1 MSIERELRGNWD
13 SVYYPAPEPMVD
25 EVMAPGQLPGDVLVA
40 EAGSRGLPP
49 SAYSGD
55 TRPAMI
61 TSDTGGGAAIGFR
74 QPMPKRPTGG
84 DLEVPMNPFAR
95 VVSKGANWF
104 GDLVDKGASL
114 YDTMQLIIPGGFD
127 PNAKMNLP
135 TDFSPRPSQID
146 PATGQMMPAT
156 MGFNPKEVTVGEVLK
171 AIPVSEVIGVRG
183 LGRLAESLGTGNLPS
198 FGDLLDSAGLWPVGS
213 GTAGVLK
220 ATVGTVGKFAK
231 ELAPVAGEMAI
242 KSMEKL
248 GTPVQ
253 MNLIENAPSIG
264 GAATKEITRQ
274 EKSAITAAAKR
285 NPALKESATTAVDDF
300 HNNYSVDAG
309 WAPVEVNKITFKKS
323 KTGEK
328 IPEIETNAIPY
339 DFHTPPEGVPKEAWQ
354 ATLSSR
360 IVDEV
365 QSVVDRAKS
374 GEQAA
379 LNIIAEA
386 GWYRTMRDRLRSE
399 FGSIGDV
406 FADVLGTT
414 SAQTDVRQN
423 FKNAVAILNKFSRG
437 DYDNALAAYESRVN
451 TGQSIDPATLN
462 KLYQDGKFDLIKS
475 DAGALFNTN
484 SPASMGA
491 LLDMFRAVKAG
502 DSPKTPNFTGNLIG
516 LTNEATIDVW
526 AARLLRRMADLPRI
540 PPPAEKGVAGK
551 HLKGSTLYEPNVGS
565 EFGFGQNVFREAA
578 AEINSS
584 GIVKGVD
591 PQIGDLGPDDLQAVV
606 WFIEKENWAK
616 NGWTTKAG
624 EGGSLDYEMSLAGSP
639 EQAKIGE
646 LRKGINAGF
655 QPPPMRVGEKRE
667 MRNTLPTD
675 PNVVGPPLPPFVG
688 PSTYPGRAD
697 QAKQVDI
704 ANKIAMRQELETL
717 NAPLERYQL
726 GTSGER
732 PNKPMSNYGQAELA
746 AEYDDVVRNDK
757 AVVTYNLSS
766 AIGSWEGNTERAL
779 NAEFIVRQNFNPDAL
794 ERRLVEQG
802 KAYDQDSVFI
812 SKVVKDGTVPN
823 ARPGVEIYFK
833 QKITPD
839 QMAKI
844 TERLRQYGVDGFT
857 YATDMRFSDKINV
870 QARAGAPDTAGL
882 NGIRW
887 QYVPEFD
894 KSFNKANKVAIMAEK
909 QKLFSKI
916 VDDIIDDGNVSDA
929 RVVYYDTKVHIR
941 SDYDAYLGRTV
952 AGKNSTSGSG
962 SSISP
967 NATQS
972 DSSGKVGQDFARGVS
987 DRLRKKATKSG
998 SNITLGQSGQV
1009 QNPSGSIE

>member
-1 MSIERELRGNWD
+1 MAYSPIEDKYLSALTAMQFPDE
-13 SVYYPAPEPMVD
+13 PPMPEPM
-25 EVMAPGQLPGDVLVA
+25 APEQAAPAGQRPGDVLVA
-40 EAGSRGLPP
+40 EAGSRNLPEQ
-49 SAYSGD
+49 AYSGQY
-55 TRPAMI
+55 
-61 TSDTGGGAAIGFR
+61 SDSMKAIDPTVRERLASILQSSFEGLGMDRYKARQNAQTLIGGGSSNLPLNIGLADFVPFLGTGLQTEEAAIMGGEAVESAKRGNLGTAALQAGGAAVG
-74 QPMPKRPTGG
+74 
-84 DLEVPMNPFAR
+84 L
-95 VVSKGANWF
+95 
-104 GDLVDKGASL
+104 
-114 YDTMQLIIPGGFD
+114 IPGAASTIKTGK
-127 PNAKMNLP
+127 AMLP
-135 TDFSPRPSQID
+135 
-146 PATGQMMPAT
+146 
-156 MGFNPKEVTVGEVLK
+156 K
-171 AIPVSEVIGVRG
+171 
-183 LGRLAESLGTGNLPS
+183 
-198 FGDLLDSAGLWPVGS
+198 
-213 GTAGVLK
+213 
-220 ATVGTVGKFAK
+220 
-231 ELAPVAGEMAI
+231 AGEMAI
-242 KSMEKL
+242 KSMEML

-253 MNLIENAPSIG
+253 MNLIENAPSMG
-264 GAATKEITRQ
+264 GAATREITRQ
-274 EKSAITAAAKR
+274 EKSAITSAAKR
-285 NPALKESATTAVDDF
+285 NPALKESATTAVNDF

-365 QSVVDRAKS
+365 QSVVDRANS
-374 GEQAA
+374 GDQAA

-399 FGSIGDV
+399 FGGIGDV

-451 TGQSIDPATLN
+451 TGKSIDPGTLN
-462 KLYQDGKFDLIKS
+462 KLYQSGDFDLIKS

-551 HLKGSTLYEPNVGS
+551 HLKGSTLYNPNVGS
-565 EFGFGQNVFREAA
+565 EFGFGQNVFKEAA

-667 MRNTLPTD
+667 MRDTLPTD

-726 GTSGER
+726 GVSGER

-746 AEYDDVVRNDK
+746 SEFDDVVRNDPSVP
-757 AVVTYNLSS
+757 AYNLSNTY
-766 AIGSWEGNTERAL
+766 GSFMGQTERAL
-779 NAEFIVRQNFNPDAL
+779 NAEFVTRQNFDPAPL

-802 KAYDQDSVFI
+802 KAYDQDAVFM
-812 SKVVKDGTVPN
+812 SKVVKDGTQPN

-839 QMAKI
+839 QMAKV

-857 YATDMRFSDKINV
+857 YVTDMRFSDKVNV
-870 QARAGAPDTAGL
+870 QVKAGAAETAGL
-882 NGIRW
+882 NGIRF
-887 QYVPEFD
+887 QYIPEFD
-894 KSFNKANKVAIMAEK
+894 DAYNATNRTQIMAEK
-909 QKLFSKI
+909 QRLFNKI
-916 VDDIIDDGNVSDA
+916 VSDTIQDGNVSDA
-929 RVVYYDTKVHIR
+929 RVVYYDTKVHFR
-941 SDYDAYLGRTV
+941 SDYDAYLGRN
-952 AGKNSTSGSG
+952 AEGRNPTSGAG
-962 SSISP
+962 SSSGA

-987 DRLRKKATKSG
+987 NRLRKKATSSKSSTVKRG
-998 SNITLGQSGQV
+998 GEAPTSGA
-1009 QNPSGSIE
+1009 E